1 MVERGVGGMP
11 LEGVLTLPASVL
23 ATLVV
28 VPLLVGALGLW
39 TGLAV
44 ARRRRGTDVP
54 DERPTRRA
62 NDASSGPEPLLEALA
77 LGMWDFDFVTGCV
90 HFSPRFRQMLRF
102 DANAALTPQSVF
114 DDGLHPADQARMR
127 EAQREHLDEGMPFDH
142 EYRLRCGDGRYLWV
156 HGRATT
162 ERDERGVPVRFVGT
176 IDDISARKA
185 DERAL
190 GSRERHYR
198 ELVETSN
205 HLIWMVDV
213 SGHITFVN
221 RRGALAVL
229 GREPEAMIGHHFLDF
244 LAERDPN
251 RASVTFE
258 ELLHSSGVWEQQSRW
273 RSGTGKR
280 IVLEV
285 TATAIRDARGRAQGA
300 LGSATNVSDRVSREK
315 LLQKTHRRAV
325 EVARAKSEF
334 LATISHEIRTPLN
347 GVIATTSL
355 LLDTPL
361 SPEQQEYA
369 RIIRASGE
377 NLLALISDVLD
388 FSKVDAARLELE
400 SAPFRLERAFED
412 AIDILA
418 ERAREKGLELLYGI
432 DPAVPVRLVG
442 DLLRVRQVLLNL
454 LTNAIKFTEKGQV
467 LARVRLVSRSAGRI
481 VLDCVVSDTGIG
493 IDPERI
499 EHLFEPF
506 TQADSS
512 TTRRYGG
519 TGLGLAIC
527 RRLARMMAGDV
538 TAESTPGAGSHF
550 RFRFV
555 LGELKGERGLER
567 PAPVPSLVGR
577 SMLLVHPNEDAGDS
591 LAQWAR
597 AAGMQVRRADTC
609 DAADAAHDV
618 DLIAAGGM
626 DEHPDLVAAIERLRA
641 TRGGQRAK
649 VLLLSALP
657 QVRLSVVRGGVDQIV
672 PTPLKSRTFIE
683 AIARLLDPD
692 APLAAASGAHA
703 LALARVSS
711 GCQVLVAEDHEVN
724 QLLVRRMLERLGC
737 VVTLAGD
744 GEAAVEGVTRQR
756 PELVFMDMQMPRV
769 DGLEAARRIRA
780 LPDCGADQLP
790 IIAMT
795 ANASASDHAACLAAG
810 MNAVLVKPLE
820 RASIEAVLEQWAPP
834 PTDQPGGG
842 VVRS

>member
-1 MVERGVGGMP
+1 
-11 LEGVLTLPASVL
+11 
-23 ATLVV
+23 
-28 VPLLVGALGLW
+28 
-39 TGLAV
+39 
-44 ARRRRGTDVP
+44 
-54 DERPTRRA
+54 
-62 NDASSGPEPLLEALA
+62 
-77 LGMWDFDFVTGCV
+77 
-90 HFSPRFRQMLRF
+90 
-102 DANAALTPQSVF
+102 
-114 DDGLHPADQARMR
+114 
-127 EAQREHLDEGMPFDH
+127 
-142 EYRLRCGDGRYLWV
+142 
-156 HGRATT
+156 
-162 ERDERGVPVRFVGT
+162 VRFVGT
-176 IDDISARKA
+176 IADISARKA

-213 SGHITFVN
+213 GGHITFVN

-229 GREPEAMIGHHFLDF
+229 GREPEAMIGHHFLEF

-273 RSGTGKR
+273 RSGSGKR
-280 IVLEV
+280 VILEV

-300 LGSATNVSDRVSREK
+300 LGSATDVSDRVSREK
-315 LLQKTHRRAV
+315 LLQKTNRRAL
-325 EVARAKSEF
+325 EAARAKSEF

-361 SPEQQEYA
+361 TAEQQEYA

-400 SAPFRLERAFED
+400 STPFRLERAFED

-418 ERAREKGLELLYGI
+418 ERAREKGLEMLYVI
-432 DPAVPVRLVG
+432 DPAVPVRVVG

-467 LARVRLVSRSAGRI
+467 LARVSLLSSSAGRI
-481 VLDCVVSDTGIG
+481 VLECVVSETGIG

-499 EHLFEPF
+499 ERLFEPF

-538 TAESTPGAGSHF
+538 TAESTPGAGSRF
-550 RFRFV
+550 RFRFALSE
-555 LGELKGERGLER
+555 LGGERASER
-567 PAPVPSLVGR
+567 PLQPRSLMGR
-577 SMLLVHPNEDAGDS
+577 SLLLVHPHQAAGDI
-591 LAQWAR
+591 LAQWAQL
-597 AAGMQVRRADTC
+597 AGMRVTRADTT
-609 DAADAAHDV
+609 DTTDTTHEP
-618 DLIAAGGM
+618 DLIVAGGM
-626 DEHPDLVAAIERLRA
+626 DDSSDLAAAIARLREA
-641 TRGGQRAK
+641 PGAKRAK

-657 QVRLSVVRGGVDQIV
+657 HARLSTVRACVDQIV
-672 PTPLKSRTFIE
+672 PAPLKSRIFIE
-683 AIARLLDPD
+683 AMARLLEPD
-692 APLAAASGAHA
+692 AILEAASGTRA
-703 LALARVSS
+703 LSTATAPS

-737 VVTLAGD
+737 AVTLVAD
-744 GEAAVEGVTRQR
+744 GEAAVQGVIRQR
-756 PELVFMDMQMPRV
+756 PEVVFMDMQMPQV

-780 LPDCGADQLP
+780 LPGCGDDALP

-795 ANASASDHAACLAAG
+795 ANASAADHAACIAAG
-810 MNAVLVKPLE
+810 MNAVLAKPLE
-820 RASIEAVLEQWAPP
+820 RAAIEAVLEQWAR
-834 PTDQPGGG
+834 PTVGQSVP
-842 VVRS
+842 VAARS